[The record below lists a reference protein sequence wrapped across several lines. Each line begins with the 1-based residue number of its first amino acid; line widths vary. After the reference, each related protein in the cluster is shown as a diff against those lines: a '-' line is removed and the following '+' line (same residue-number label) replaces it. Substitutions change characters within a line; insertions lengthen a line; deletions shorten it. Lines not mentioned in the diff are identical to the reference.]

1 MRELAERME
10 WIERKKKLAPEHY
23 VLGFEE
29 HFRLALDEVF
39 CPGLDE
45 AAELSWF
52 VALLQWRILLSLKYG
67 SLLGFDDGFRL
78 GFDEGFWLW

>member
-52 VALLQWRILLSLKYG
+52 VALLQ
-67 SLLGFDDGFRL
+67 
-78 GFDEGFWLW
+78 